1 MDYTKTPNKLQK
13 LTFGDAYHIYNKAIS
28 HDKLFITSEDYF
40 YFLKKLERYILPVA
54 DIVAYCLI
62 PNHFHL
68 LAVMKEEENIPFNLF
83 KRVNEH
89 PDQLLERSFSNFFNS
104 YSKSF
109 NKAHN
114 RSGRLFLYPYKRIL
128 VESEDYF
135 VCLIN
140 YIHRNP
146 IHHGFTKKHSDWK
159 YSSYNAYLS
168 VKPTQVNKE
177 EGLSLF
183 SSLEE
188 FILFHK
194 ENKSAPGI
202 EKYYFE

>member
-1 MDYTKTPNKLQK
+1 MNIQINCLKGRSAIF
-13 LTFGDAYHIYNKAIS
+13 LTVIQNLSIKHI
-28 HDKLFITSEDYF
+28 TGPEDYF
-40 YFLKKLERYILPVA
+40 FI
-54 DIVAYCLI
+54 
-62 PNHFHL
+62 
-68 LAVMKEEENIPFNLF
+68 
-83 KRVNEH
+83 
-89 PDQLLERSFSNFFNS
+89 
-104 YSKSF
+104 
-109 NKAHN
+109 
-114 RSGRLFLYPYKRIL
+114 
-128 VESEDYF
+128 
-135 VCLIN
+135 LIN
-140 YIHRNP
+140 EYWLKVKITLYALSTIFIVIRF
-146 IHHGFTKKHSDWK
+146 ITGLQKKHSDWK